1 MQFANIYM
9 NGRYFNDEEEYDDI
23 LNYESELFY
32 ANQHYIENY
41 DETKDNSKISGMR
54 KEVEKYIDEK
64 GITTFQKLY
73 NKFSNN
79 LGIYQFYETV
89 IAYLENLLVIEQIM
103 PVEFTNLQE
112 ALIRKRGLKV
122 W

>member
-9 NGRYFNDEEEYDDI
+9 DGRYFNDEEEYDDI

-32 ANQHYIENY
+32 ANQHYLENY
-41 DETKDNSKISGMR
+41 DETRDNSKISGIR
-54 KEVEKYIDEK
+54 KEVERYIDEK

-79 LGIYQFYETV
+79 LGIYQFYEAV

>member
-9 NGRYFNDEEEYDDI
+9 DGRYFNDEEEYDDI

-32 ANQHYIENY
+32 ANQHYLENY
-41 DETKDNSKISGMR
+41 DETRDNSKISGIR

>member
-32 ANQHYIENY
+32 ANQHYLENY
-41 DETKDNSKISGMR
+41 DETRDNSKISGIR

-79 LGIYQFYETV
+79 LGIYQFYEAV

>member
-1 MQFANIYM
+1 MKYAEIYM
-9 NGRYFNDEEEYDDI
+9 KNSHFIDEEEYEDI

-32 ANQHYIENY
+32 ANQHYLKNY
-41 DETKDNSKISGMR
+41 DEARDNSKIGGIR

-79 LGIYQFYETV
+79 LGIYQFYEMV

-103 PVEFTNLQE
+103 SVEFTNLQE
-112 ALIRKRGLKV
+112 TLIRKKGMKV

>member
-1 MQFANIYM
+1 MEYAEIYIK
-9 NGRYFNDEEEYDDI
+9 NNYFNDEEEYEDI

-32 ANQHYIENY
+32 ANQHYLENY
-41 DETKDNSKISGMR
+41 DEARDNSKIGEIR
-54 KEVEKYIDEK
+54 KEAEKYIDEK

-79 LGIYQFYETV
+79 LGIYQFYEMV

-112 ALIRKRGLKV
+112 TLIRKRGMKV